1 MSTAPMQRHGSAD
14 TPPRPPVDVIDDS
27 RGSGGMWLFIATEAS
42 LFLMFFFSYYY
53 LASGNYRWY
62 VEDPPKLKLALT
74 MLAILIVSSVVLHW
88 GEKQI
93 KKERHGPGRVAAMIT
108 LVLGIVF
115 IALQVLEYR
124 NHLQHLKPTSN
135 AYGSIFYT
143 ITSFHAAHLILG
155 MIMLI
160 YVLILPRLE
169 PAQRPPHRPYHNAAL
184 YWHFVDVVWILIVA
198 LLYVTP
204 NLRTL

>member
-1 MSTAPMQRHGSAD
+1 MAHTHA
-14 TPPRPPVDVIDDS
+14 
-27 RGSGGMWLFIATEAS
+27 
-42 LFLMFFFSYYY
+42 
-53 LASGNYRWY
+53 
-62 VEDPPKLKLALT
+62 AL
-74 MLAILIVSSVVLHW
+74 
-88 GEKQI
+88 
-93 KKERHGPGRVAAMIT
+93 IT
-108 LVLGIVF
+108 LILGIVF

-155 MIMLI
+155 MIMLG

-204 NLRTL
+204 NLRTP